1 MKNVRREGGIQLI
14 WSKVYRTCMEKGQT
28 SMHTQ
33 REKEFNWDEVEKIRT
48 RKKKNRK
55 FWWVST
61 WNWFHND
68 DNEKTKEKFTEILS
82 SLYDLRTLE
91 KINIFF
97 LHLLLI
103 IIIIM
108 SPLSFFLFRSN
119 NYFFSNFDLILIKNG
134 ILLKTG
140 FHFDSVGLRKSRRG
154 KSFKSNPH
162 PSTFELDADLR
173 DVGTDGDSQPKLLA
187 RDGA

>member
-1 MKNVRREGGIQLI
+1 
-14 WSKVYRTCMEKGQT
+14 
-28 SMHTQ
+28 
-33 REKEFNWDEVEKIRT
+33 
-48 RKKKNRK
+48 
-55 FWWVST
+55 
-61 WNWFHND
+61 
-68 DNEKTKEKFTEILS
+68 
-82 SLYDLRTLE
+82 
-91 KINIFF
+91 
-97 LHLLLI
+97 
-103 IIIIM
+103 M

-140 FHFDSVGLRKSRRG
+140 FHFDSVGLRKSGRG